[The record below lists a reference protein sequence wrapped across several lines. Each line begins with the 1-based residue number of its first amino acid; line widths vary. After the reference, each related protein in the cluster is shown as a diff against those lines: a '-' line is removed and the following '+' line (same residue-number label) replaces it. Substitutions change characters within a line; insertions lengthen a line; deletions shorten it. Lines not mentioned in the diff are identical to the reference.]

1 MEVLFLEKCGIYAL
15 ENSISNDSTTAR
27 VVLIAALD
35 NYLKLAYPSAYQ
47 KIIECYRSLEL
58 FLKNAGREIIR
69 AGLIKNW
76 QNWNFEIMT
85 MNVYS
90 NDKRHDHKC
99 FSPLTWKPHESASL
113 FVFYSKDDKRRYEA
127 ERAQMNKKQRKEQE
141 RVERAVRENTI
152 ISIPN
157 TSSIKDGLRRQDPLT
172 NEITK
177 LCRVKLEKGTFHE

>member
-1 MEVLFLEKCGIYAL
+1 MSNQIEVLFLEKCGLYAL
-15 ENSISNDSTTAR
+15 ENSISSDSTTAR

-35 NYLKLAYPSAYQ
+35 NYLKQAYPSAYQ
-47 KIIECYRSLEL
+47 KIIESYRSLEL

-76 QNWNFEIMT
+76 QNWNYEIMPI
-85 MNVYS
+85 NLYN

-99 FSPLTWKPHESASL
+99 FSPLTWKPQDSATL

-127 ERAQMNKKQRKEQE
+127 ERAHMNKKQRKEQE
-141 RVERAVRENTI
+141 RVEREVRENTV
-152 ISIPN
+152 ISIPI
-157 TSSIKDGLRRQDPLT
+157 TSITKDGPRRQDPLT

-177 LCRVKLEKGTFHE
+177 LCRVK